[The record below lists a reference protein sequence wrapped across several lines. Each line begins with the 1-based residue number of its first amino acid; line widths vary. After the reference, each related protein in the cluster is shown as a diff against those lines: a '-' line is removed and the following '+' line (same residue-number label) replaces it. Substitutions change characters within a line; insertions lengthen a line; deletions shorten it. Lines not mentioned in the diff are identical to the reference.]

1 MKKCLFYKRNCKTGT
16 FLAFNGH
23 VRDVFPLVQYICN
36 LAYNYSFSEG
46 KMRREYI

>member
-1 MKKCLFYKRNCKTGT
+1 MSVFTKGIVKTGT